1 MSIRKARK
9 YLIFLVAALLAA
21 QPAAAQRPRHA
32 HHRTEA
38 QRGPHPAL
46 WLLEDADTKI
56 YLFGTIHILPR
67 GFRWRSPRFDAAA
80 RSADEL
86 VMEIASLDAAETRE
100 AVVSEMR
107 LGKSAPLLWRVSPE
121 RREALQQMVDDLGLP
136 MERLDGMQTWAAAVV
151 LMGME
156 IVRGMQ
162 TADRPED
169 RAGERQAA
177 EAGDQA
183 TGDEAAESADAEED
197 AAGPPIAPVVGVEGP
212 LEAEFRA
219 SHRPVSGVETATQQM
234 RFFSAL
240 SFTDQRAFLD
250 AIVEAHSTGEGLGDL
265 RASGDI
271 GQNAWARGNVAAMA
285 VVAESLR
292 GPLYDVLLRRRNA
305 AWTDWLIHRLDRP
318 GTLLFAVGAAHL
330 AGPDSVRAM
339 LAARGFRV
347 RRIQ

>member
-1 MSIRKARK
+1 M
-9 YLIFLVAALLAA
+9 IFVLAALLAA
-21 QPAAAQRPRHA
+21 QPAAAQRTRHP
-32 HHRTEA
+32 HRAAAA

-46 WLLEDADTKI
+46 WLLEDEDTKI

-67 GFRWRSPRFDAAA
+67 GFRWRSPRFDAAV

-86 VMEIASLDAAETRE
+86 VMEIAGLDTTETRD
-100 AVVSEMR
+100 AVLSEMR
-107 LGKSAPLLWRVSPE
+107 LGKSAPLLWRVSPD
-121 RREALQQMVDDLGLP
+121 RREALQQMVDDLGIP
-136 MERLDGMQTWAAAVV
+136 MDRLDAMQTWAAAVV

-162 TADRPED
+162 AADRPEN
-169 RAGERQAA
+169 RTRGQQAA
-177 EAGDQA
+177 E
-183 TGDEAAESADAEED
+183 TGNERADEGADADEDADAEQ
-197 AAGPPIAPVVGVEGP
+197 AAAAAPLIGVEGP

-234 RFFSAL
+234 RFFSGL
-240 SFTDQRAFLD
+240 SFADQRAFLEG
-250 AIVEAHSTGEGLGDL
+250 IVEAHSTGEGLGDL

-271 GQNAWARGNVAAMA
+271 GQNAWVRGNVAAMA
-285 VVAESLR
+285 AAAESLR
-292 GPLYDVLLRRRNA
+292 GPLYDLLLRRRNA

-339 LAARGFRV
+339 LAARGFRI